1 MRNTIVLFTLVC
13 VVLLSA
19 TELNAQHLGEI
30 EEVGSIYNFWGSLLD
45 ISIQGDYAYI
55 AANDAGLNIV
65 DISYPENPELVSYL
79 DVTDRENPELI
90 PQIEGD
96 GSKEIYIVDD

>member
-1 MRNTIVLFTLVC
+1 
-13 VVLLSA
+13 
-19 TELNAQHLGEI
+19 
-30 EEVGSIYNFWGSLLD
+30 
-45 ISIQGDYAYI
+45 
-55 AANDAGLNIV
+55 V